1 MKINTSSS
9 KEFGE
14 KASSVIIDCA
24 EDRIAKSGK
33 FNLAICGGR
42 MPIPIFNSL
51 KDKYKNDDD
60 LDWSKFNIFWID
72 DRFVPHDHVD
82 SNYKLFKD
90 HFVQDVKDV
99 NCFPIPYSDDI
110 EECAASYEKIIFE
123 KVDIGA
129 NNTPCFDLVLIGV
142 GDDGHIASLFP
153 NSKELQYKG
162 DKRVL
167 TVLDPPFPHK
177 RITFSLDVLNAAK
190 ERIIGLKGARKI
202 EIFNE
207 INSNVNN
214 SYPMKFLFDKNSKD
228 YLILCMD

>member
-1 MKINTSSS
+1 M
-9 KEFGE
+9 
-14 KASSVIIDCA
+14 
-24 EDRIAKSGK
+24 
-33 FNLAICGGR
+33 
-42 MPIPIFNSL
+42 
-51 KDKYKNDDD
+51 
-60 LDWSKFNIFWID
+60 
-72 DRFVPHDHVD
+72 
-82 SNYKLFKD
+82 
-90 HFVQDVKDV
+90 
-99 NCFPIPYSDDI
+99 
-110 EECAASYEKIIFE
+110 
-123 KVDIGA
+123 
-129 NNTPCFDLVLIGV
+129 IGV

-228 YLILCMD
+228 YLILCLELHGLTI